1 MLLRS
6 RCLTKK
12 EQIGRRSE
20 VNARMPK
27 RHFTCRQVTVWLVHG
42 RRVSASTWAA
52 SAYAPAT
59 LFLASMQQNIKS
71 STPLYPWS
79 IWFVNQICFSTGKA
93 RHWHSTC
100 PAMTKQQPLF
110 ISRWLQEY
118 ESHVILFYD
127 NANLII
133 SIAIFQDNRL
143 DGGSDPVFTKINS
156 LIVHSDLLNSSFAMN
171 KERSQWNKF
180 DLVTFRIDF
189 SPLRPLHFFR
199 QFCLLSS
206 DTKIL
211 PMGTA
216 LMERHISLGVAFTAM
231 KHTFVVVA
239 FSCSYYLQLLFLFIK
254 DLFSCLHWHIS

>member
-1 MLLRS
+1 
-6 RCLTKK
+6 
-12 EQIGRRSE
+12 
-20 VNARMPK
+20 MPK

-93 RHWHSTC
+93 RQWHSTC

-143 DGGSDPVFTKINS
+143 GGGSDPVFTKINS

-189 SPLRPLHFFR
+189 SPLRPPSFF
-199 QFCLLSS
+199 
-206 DTKIL
+206 
-211 PMGTA
+211 
-216 LMERHISLGVAFTAM
+216 
-231 KHTFVVVA
+231 
-239 FSCSYYLQLLFLFIK
+239 
-254 DLFSCLHWHIS
+254 